1 MLSDLQKLLTVQL
14 GVSTQRG
21 TEKTGQWQRATLD
34 RQEFECRSVPTNSSE
49 QLCAVLSSECF
60 VSLYLA
66 LVSKFIRD
74 AYTSILN
81 GSSFWK
87 AVQGV
92 KGTKKPHKPNQTNRK
107 LEEN

>member
-1 MLSDLQKLLTVQL
+1 MYMLSDLQKLLTVQL

-74 AYTSILN
+74 ACIY
-81 GSSFWK
+81 
-87 AVQGV
+87 
-92 KGTKKPHKPNQTNRK
+92 
-107 LEEN
+107 